1 MFSKILLAT
10 DGSDNALRAA
20 HQVARMVKKQP
31 AKVMMLSA
39 AYVPSMYL
47 DDIGPELAESF
58 VDEAR
63 QALQFTEEVF
73 TKEKLTCETKLVRD
87 LRPADAI
94 LQEAEKGNYDLI
106 VMGSQGLSAKE
117 AQRLGSISREVTE
130 HAHCSVLV
138 VK

>member
-20 HQVARMVKKQP
+20 RQVVRMVKKQP

-39 AYVPSMYL
+39 AYMPSMYL

-63 QALQFTEEVF
+63 QGKSWSVKPNWFATFAPPMPF
-73 TKEKLTCETKLVRD
+73 CR
-87 LRPADAI
+87 RPKRAI
-94 LQEAEKGNYDLI
+94 
-106 VMGSQGLSAKE
+106 
-117 AQRLGSISREVTE
+117 TT
-130 HAHCSVLV
+130 
-138 VK
+138 

>member
-1 MFSKILLAT
+1 MFTKILLAT

-47 DDIGPELAESF
+47 DDIGSELAESF

-73 TKEKLTCETKLVRD
+73 TKEKLTCKTKLVRD

-138 VK
+138 VR